1 MTNKYAMCIT
11 LATFCCIS
19 LPENGHASDNEGDCG
34 INFSKSAAPSQ
45 TLIKA
50 IESQEPAKTHY
61 DEQRDLYYLVDAD
74 GFEETKEETSR
85 VEFSPALSPSKA
97 SLKAEQHHEELEFF
111 YDPERRKYY
120 YISDRDFQFIN
131 TQLLLY
137 KQILLLS
144 QLVVIMI
151 CQQDYWWMS
160 GLVKLVTA
168 QLNLANNL
176 ILQHKR
182 HFLHQNALH

>member
-19 LPENGHASDNEGDCG
+19 FPEKGHASDNEGDCG

-85 VEFSPALSPSKA
+85 IEFSPALSPSKA

-111 YDPERRKYY
+111 YDPDRRKYY
-120 YISDRDFQFIN
+120 YISDNLVDDDPQPSVAGV
-131 TQLLLY
+131 TSDVTS
-137 KQILLLS
+137 KDDAKAVSTLS
-144 QLVVIMI
+144 S
-151 CQQDYWWMS
+151 DS
-160 GLVKLVTA
+160 GQVD
-168 QLNLANNL
+168 
-176 ILQHKR
+176 
-182 HFLHQNALH
+182 